1 MQLHVYSHHAGQ
13 TWPALG
19 RARVCVCVACAACDA
34 APASLATPVLQP
46 PLLNRPGMGAK
57 LVSYYRKRDAAD
69 TGHQK
74 LKQGEPPGMPAHST
88 GLARVWSSQLLHTP
102 LHGWSETGDASLTLL
117 GCGWPAACRD
127 ATLAGGHCAA
137 GGGRR

>member
-1 MQLHVYSHHAGQ
+1 MF
-13 TWPALG
+13 
-19 RARVCVCVACAACDA
+19 VCVSLACAACDA
-34 APASLATPVLQP
+34 VPASLATPVLQP

-88 GLARVWSSQLLHTP
+88 GLARLWSLQLPHAS
-102 LHGWSETGDASLTLL
+102 LHGWGETG
-117 GCGWPAACRD
+117 GCIFDFTGMW
-127 ATLAGGHCAA
+127 LAGCVQRRRSGGWALCSRWETMTTRPSWVSAA
-137 GGGRR
+137 AILSMLG